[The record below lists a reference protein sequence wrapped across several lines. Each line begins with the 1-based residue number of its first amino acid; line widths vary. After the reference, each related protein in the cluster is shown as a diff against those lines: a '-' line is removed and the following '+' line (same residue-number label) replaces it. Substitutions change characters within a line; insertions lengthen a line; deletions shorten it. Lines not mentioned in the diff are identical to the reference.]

1 LTNKALFYA
10 AAASTFIAG
19 VLHLAIVPMFFT
31 QMSIDI
37 TIFFIVSGLTQIF
50 WVIPVIK
57 RWIKPWYYVGIGGT
71 VILVIMYLIAVPGS
85 GYPVSQLD
93 IAIELF
99 QIVFI
104 ILCSII
110 IAKNR
115 GKMTLIA
122 EKSLG
127 RNGTIKLIVESK
139 EGTAPLIKNI
149 PIPYDTY
156 THQGKYCEVNDRKQR
171 TDTEFK
177 KEDNDEFQRQFLGSS
192 IVTPSEFFEQAVPS
206 FSEILKQKTLDDFIP
221 KIADELSKVQRPR
234 YQAEE

>member
-99 QIVFI
+99 QIAFI

-110 IAKNR
+110 IAK
-115 GKMTLIA
+115 K
-122 EKSLG
+122 
-127 RNGTIKLIVESK
+127 
-139 EGTAPLIKNI
+139 
-149 PIPYDTY
+149 
-156 THQGKYCEVNDRKQR
+156 
-171 TDTEFK
+171 
-177 KEDNDEFQRQFLGSS
+177 
-192 IVTPSEFFEQAVPS
+192 
-206 FSEILKQKTLDDFIP
+206 
-221 KIADELSKVQRPR
+221 
-234 YQAEE
+234 

>member
-1 LTNKALFYA
+1 MTNKALFYA
-10 AAASTFIAG
+10 ATAASTFIAG

-50 WVIPVIK
+50 WIIPVIK

-71 VILVIMYLIAVPGS
+71 VILIIMYLIAVPGS

-99 QIVFI
+99 QIAFI

-115 GKMTLIA
+115 EEM
-122 EKSLG
+122 
-127 RNGTIKLIVESK
+127 KLDQ
-139 EGTAPLIKNI
+139 KN
-149 PIPYDTY
+149 
-156 THQGKYCEVNDRKQR
+156 V
-171 TDTEFK
+171 
-177 KEDNDEFQRQFLGSS
+177 
-192 IVTPSEFFEQAVPS
+192 
-206 FSEILKQKTLDDFIP
+206 
-221 KIADELSKVQRPR
+221 
-234 YQAEE
+234 